1 MTYRVIQWAT
11 GAMGKTCLRAILDH
25 PDLELAG
32 LYVHSDRKVGRDAG
46 EIARRQTTGI
56 LATGNPRP
64 NHCSGQCGTPHPES
78 ANLFRHSIKPTS
90 GSQFSSNQVRISF

>member
-46 EIARRQTTGI
+46 EIARRQITGI
-56 LATGNPRP
+56 LATKSFDEILAIDADVVL
-64 NHCSGQCGTPHPES
+64 HCPLLRQSYNFYDSDICRLLHQG
-78 ANLFRHSIKPTS
+78 KM
-90 GSQFSSNQVRISF
+90 